1 MGNDAW
7 SGEVNTEL
15 ECYDMTLMIRA
26 QEPGGQLRRPH
37 FKTATSWAKP
47 VQDKRNSHE
56 VLSSV
61 ADTALYTWS
70 TPRSVMHL

>member
-7 SGEVNTEL
+7 WDEVNTE
-15 ECYDMTLMIRA
+15 
-26 QEPGGQLRRPH
+26 
-37 FKTATSWAKP
+37 
-47 VQDKRNSHE
+47 QDKRNSHE

-61 ADTALYTWS
+61 ADTAPYTRS